1 VNSVESILIVDDEPE
16 ILRVQRF
23 GLQRSGYH
31 VVTAGDADTA
41 LVRLADPDTSID
53 MILTDH
59 AMPGMTGLEL
69 LQLLRKNSILIPVI
83 IMTAFGEK
91 KMVIEAMK
99 SRCDGFIEKPF
110 TMEQLIREVRRV
122 EKSRP
127 LNTDAGRF
135 RRLFP
140 RLLHQIN
147 NPLMAISGHAE
158 TSLYSPDTPRDLKKK
173 FETIVKS
180 VDQIKALNRQ
190 ILMVGAAGSDHKA
203 RIDLIEVIDESLHLF
218 EGVTAGEQIDVR
230 KTGTEKEVMVL
241 GNRRALAHV
250 FNNLLQNA
258 IHAVSG
264 QKTRRIRVA
273 VTSAGRSPAVRI
285 AVEDTGYGISESDL
299 PKIFDPY
306 FTSKKNGTGLGL
318 AIVKEIVESHD
329 GGITVCSNEGTG
341 ACFMIELPAAA
352 EIQEKSE
359 YIKIVK

>member
-1 VNSVESILIVDDEPE
+1 MESILIVDDEPE
-16 ILRVQRF
+16 ILRIQKF
-23 GLQRSGYH
+23 GLQSNGYR
-31 VVTAGDADTA
+31 VLTAGDADTA
-41 LVRLADPDTSID
+41 LVKLADPDTSVD

-69 LQLLRKNSILIPVI
+69 LQLLRENRIFIPVV
-83 IMTAFGEK
+83 IMTAFAEK

-99 SRCDGFIEKPF
+99 NQCDGFIEKPF
-110 TMEQLIREVRRV
+110 TMEQLIREIRRV
-122 EKSRP
+122 KQARP
-127 LNTDAGRF
+127 VNTDAGRF

-173 FETIVKS
+173 FETIVRS
-180 VDQIKALNRQ
+180 VDQIKALNRE

-203 RIDLIEVIDESLHLF
+203 RIDLTVVIDESLHLF

-241 GNRRALAHV
+241 GNRGALTHV

-264 QKTRRIRVA
+264 RKTRCIRVA
-273 VTSAGRSPAVRI
+273 VTSSGTSPAVRI
-285 AVEDTGYGISESDL
+285 TVEDTGCGINDTDL
-299 PKIFDPY
+299 AKIFDPY
-306 FTSKKNGTGLGL
+306 FTTKKNGTGLGL
-318 AIVKEIVESHD
+318 AIVKEIVESHE
-329 GGITVCSNEGTG
+329 GGITVSSNAGTG
-341 ACFMIELPAAA
+341 ACFMIELPSAAK
-352 EIQEKSE
+352 IQEKSE
-359 YIKIVK
+359 YIKTAK